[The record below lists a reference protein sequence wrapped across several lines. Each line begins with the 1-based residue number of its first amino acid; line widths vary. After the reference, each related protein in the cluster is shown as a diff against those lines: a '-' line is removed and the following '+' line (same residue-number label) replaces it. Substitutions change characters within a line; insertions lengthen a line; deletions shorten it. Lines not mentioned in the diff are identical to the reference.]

1 MAEAYNAQTAP
12 WMYCGPVNCAAN
24 IQLDITSPNFL
35 VQEVIDTMRGLH
47 AKIIAEPIKIKK
59 GYIIPSTK
67 TGLGIGCVNEKTLG
81 KYPYNSSRM

>member
-1 MAEAYNAQTAP
+1 MAEACNAQIAL
-12 WMYCGPVNCAAN
+12 WMYCGPVNYAAN
-24 IQLDITSPNFL
+24 IHLDITSPTFL
-35 VQEVIDTMRGLH
+35 AQEVIYTMSGLH

-67 TGLGIGCVNEKTLG
+67 PGLGIGCVNEKTLS